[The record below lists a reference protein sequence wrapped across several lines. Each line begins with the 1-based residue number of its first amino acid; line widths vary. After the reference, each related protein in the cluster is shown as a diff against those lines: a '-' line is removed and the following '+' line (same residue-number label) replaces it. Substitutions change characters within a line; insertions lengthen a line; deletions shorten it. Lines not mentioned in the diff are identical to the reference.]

1 MITLSKRTIV
11 TTIAGIS
18 MSLVMTSCSTAEM
31 AVDRSTSA
39 SDAGIGRLRSAISE
53 DSAYKDGIFTAT
65 GKYGSLPSSITVTV
79 TLVDDVITTIRV
91 APHATN
97 PTSLD
102 LQRRF
107 AAAVPAVVVGK
118 RIDEVK
124 VDRLAGSSS
133 TPDGF
138 NAAIRQIAAQARND
152 ASQPPAG

>member
-1 MITLSKRTIV
+1 MTTLSKRIIV

-18 MSLVMTSCSTAEM
+18 VSLVIASCSTTDM
-31 AVDRSTSA
+31 AVERSTSA
-39 SDAGIGRLRSAISE
+39 SGAGVSRSRWAMSE
-53 DSAYKDGIFTAT
+53 DSAYEDGVFTAT
-65 GKYGSLPSSITVTV
+65 GQYGGLPSSITVTV
-79 TLVDDVITTIRV
+79 TLVDDVITSVRV
-91 APHATN
+91 TPHATN

-107 AAAVPAVVVGK
+107 AAAIPVVVVGK

-138 NAAIRQIAAQARND
+138 NAAIQRIKEQARND
-152 ASQPPAG
+152 TSQSPAG